1 MQRENVFYYRA
12 DQLVVPRETD
22 VGFLE
27 VRGGR
32 P

>member
-12 DQLVVPRETD
+12 AELVVSEGID

-27 VRGGR
+27 VRASR
-32 P
+32 S